1 MTLPDAETGPDSD
14 VRAARA
20 TSADQMAEL
29 LGAAEPTA
37 PRRLGELIHRLEA
50 SGRLRTVRPA
60 ERAGQA
66 DPGPAPGSLAVSG
79 VAFDSRRV
87 TPAAIFVAVPGAH
100 ADGHD
105 FVVAAASR
113 GAVAAILE
121 RPVPAAAIPQ
131 VIVDD
136 ARCAL
141 ATTAAW
147 WYGDPSRKLGVV
159 GITGTDGKTTTALLS
174 MAVLEAAGI
183 STGLITTAAVKVGSL
198 RIENPEHV
206 TTPESPQLQRTLR
219 AMVAAGNT
227 AAIVETTSHGL
238 VLARVAEVA
247 YDIGIF
253 TNLSHEHLELHG
265 TFEAYREAKLSL
277 FRGLGGAGAAA
288 GSRGPADSGAKRLP
302 RPWPRT
308 AIVNADDPEAP
319 LFVAA
324 AQKAGAAIITYGESA
339 GSDVRAVSVEE
350 DGRLLRVEVATRRW
364 SGWIDLQIAGRF
376 NALNA
381 IAAVAL
387 GEALHLD
394 PDSIRRGLAQVRG
407 VPGRMERVNCGQPFG
422 VIVDYAHSPASLQ
435 KVLELL
441 APVAAGQGG
450 GLIALFGSAGERDV
464 LKRPMMGRIAA
475 ERCRLVIVT
484 NEDPR
489 GEDSSAILDQIA
501 AGAEAAGKRRDVDVL
516 CIADRREAI
525 ATAFGHAR
533 PGDVV
538 LLAGKGH
545 EQSIIMRDGPQP
557 WDEHAEAVRAL
568 VGLGF
573 RSE

>member
-1 MTLPDAETGPDSD
+1 VTLSDAETGPDSE
-14 VRAARA
+14 VRAGRS
-20 TSADQMAEL
+20 TSADSMAEL
-29 LGAAEPTA
+29 LTAAEPTA

-50 SGRLRTVRPA
+50 SGRLRTVRPV
-60 ERAGQA
+60 ERAGQGDA
-66 DPGPAPGSLAVSG
+66 GPAPGSLAVSG
-79 VAFDSRRV
+79 VSFDSRHV
-87 TPAAIFVAVPGAH
+87 TPGSIFVAVPGGH

-105 FVVAAASR
+105 FVVDAAAR
-113 GAVAAILE
+113 GAAAAILE
-121 RPVPAAAIPQ
+121 RAVPAAAVPQ

-141 ATTAAW
+141 ATAAAW
-147 WYGDPSRKLGVV
+147 WYGDPSRELGVV
-159 GITGTDGKTTTALLS
+159 GITGTDGKTTTSFMS
-174 MAVLEAAGI
+174 MAVMQAAGI

-198 RIENPEHV
+198 RTENAEHV
-206 TTPESPQLQRTLR
+206 TTPEAPQLQRILR
-219 AMVAAGNT
+219 AMVGAGNT

-238 VLARVAEVA
+238 VLARVAEIV

-277 FRGLGGAGAAA
+277 FSGLGGADAAVGAL
-288 GSRGPADSGAKRLP
+288 GPADSGAKRLP
-302 RPWPRT
+302 RQWPRT
-308 AIVNADDPEAP
+308 AIVNADDPAAP
-319 LFVAA
+319 FFIAA

-339 GSDVRAVSVEE
+339 GSDVRAVGVEE
-350 DGRLLRVEVATRRW
+350 DGRSLRVEVETPRW
-364 SGWIDLQIAGRF
+364 NRWIELQIAGRF

-387 GEALHLD
+387 GEALDLD
-394 PDSIRRGLAQVRG
+394 PDSVRRGLAQMRG
-407 VPGRMERVNCGQPFG
+407 VPGRMEKVICGQPFG
-422 VIVDYAHSPASLQ
+422 VIVDYSHSPASLQ

-441 APVAAGQGG
+441 GPVAAGQGG
-450 GLIALFGSAGERDV
+450 GLIVLFGSAGERDV
-464 LKRPMMGRIAA
+464 LKRPMMGRVAA
-475 ERCRLVIVT
+475 EHCRLVIVT
-484 NEDPR
+484 DEDPR
-489 GEDSSAILDQIA
+489 GEDSAAILDQIA

-545 EQSIIMRDGPQP
+545 EQSIIMNDGPRP